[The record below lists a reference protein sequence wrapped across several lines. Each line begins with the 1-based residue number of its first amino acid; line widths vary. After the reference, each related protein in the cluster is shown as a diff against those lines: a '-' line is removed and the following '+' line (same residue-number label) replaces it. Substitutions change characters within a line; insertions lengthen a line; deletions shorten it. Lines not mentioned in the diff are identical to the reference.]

1 MEIVFSWGALS
12 ALLIAISGIPYMW
25 GIYKRSIPRPVL
37 STWGIWA
44 VLGLL
49 LLVAYYEAGARND
62 TTLLAAWMGFINPVI
77 IFILALKY
85 GEFRW
90 TRLET
95 MCVIFCM
102 VSIVV
107 WKTTGNPLLGLLG
120 GLLADAMG
128 IIPQIRHVVKSPADE
143 PLFPWGLF
151 CIGSAVNL
159 LGIQEWTLAQ
169 YVYPVYMTAGS
180 LLLVLPLLAYRMK
193 SLK

>member
-1 MEIVFSWGALS
+1 MDTVLSWGALS

-25 GIYKRSIPRPVL
+25 GIYKRSVPRPVL

-49 LLVAYYEAGARND
+49 LLITYYEAGARND

-77 IFILALKY
+77 IFVLALKY

-95 MCVIFCM
+95 MCVIFCV

-107 WKTTGNPLLGLLG
+107 WKTTGDPLLGLIG
-120 GLLADAMG
+120 GLVADAMG
-128 IIPQIRHVVKSPADE
+128 IIPQIRHTMKSPADE

-159 LGIQEWTLAQ
+159 LGVVDWKLAH
-169 YVYPVYMTAGS
+169 YIYPVYMTVGS
-180 LLLVLPLLAYRMK
+180 LLIVLPILTHRLLVSK
-193 SLK
+193 